1 MSVSFF
7 ARLAARHNP
16 VDPRQRRLF
25 LKQSLATGAALLF
38 SGSGRAFARPAW
50 GAKRVVVIGGG
61 FSGLTCA
68 YELKALG
75 YDITVIE
82 ATNRVG
88 GRVLSFNAANK
99 SEFIPGRNIEGGGE
113 LVGSNHPLWI
123 AYAAKFGLEFL
134 PMNESEMDFPI
145 ILGGK
150 LITGE
155 ESAKLYEEMDAGLA
169 KLNSLAE
176 PIDADAPWKSPDAA
190 KRDRE
195 TIADWLKGAELPD
208 LCRSGIAA
216 QLSGDNGVAND
227 KASLLGMLTAIKGG
241 GLEKY
246 WTETETCRCK
256 GGNDQLAAKLAA
268 DLGDR
273 VITRLPVR
281 SVEMKGDA
289 AVVTCQDN
297 RTLECDDVVLAVAP
311 SAWKRIEFKPG
322 LPSEIEP
329 GRAVQMG
336 TNVKYLTHVKSR
348 FWQAGN
354 LDPVGLTDD
363 LCSWTWDSTDAQ
375 DESVEIA
382 GEKNEDGTPKMN
394 PNPADK
400 VACLTGFAGGPSA
413 EKLRA
418 MSSDTR
424 DAAVADLME
433 KLFPGFGENK
443 VDRRFMDWPT
453 APYVQAGY
461 SFPAPGQVTTAG
473 PVLARGL
480 GKLHF
485 AGEHCCY
492 KFVGYMEG
500 ALQSGVAVA
509 KRLAVR
515 DGVAK

>member
-1 MSVSFF
+1 MSVSLF

-16 VDPRQRRLF
+16 VDPAQRRLF
-25 LKQSLATGAALLF
+25 LKQSLAAGTALVLSGA
-38 SGSGRAFARPAW
+38 GRAFARPAW
-50 GAKRVVVIGGG
+50 GAKRVVVIGAG

-68 YELKALG
+68 YELKSQG
-75 YDITVIE
+75 YDVTVIE

-113 LVGSNHPLWI
+113 LVGSNHALWL
-123 AYAAKFGLEFL
+123 AYAEKFGLEFIPL
-134 PMNESEMDFPI
+134 NESEMDFPI

-169 KLNSLAE
+169 LLNALAG

-190 KRDRE
+190 KLDRR
-195 TIADWLKGAELPD
+195 TIADWLKSAEMSD

-241 GLEKY
+241 GIEKY

-256 GGNDQLAAKLAA
+256 GGNDQLASKLAA

-281 SVEMKGDA
+281 SVEMKGDNA
-289 AVVTCQDN
+289 IVTCADN

-329 GRAVQMG
+329 GRGVQMG

-348 FWQAGN
+348 FWEAGN
-354 LDPVGLTDD
+354 LDPMGLTDD
-363 LCSWTWDSTDAQ
+363 LCTWTWDATDAQ
-375 DESVEIA
+375 DEPVEIP
-382 GEKNEDGTPKMN
+382 GEKDEDGKPKMN

-400 VACLTGFAGGPSA
+400 VACLTGFAGGPAA
-413 EKLRA
+413 EKLRGIP
-418 MSSDTR
+418 SESR
-424 DAAVADLME
+424 DASVAEVME
-433 KLFPGFGENK
+433 KLYPGFGENK
-443 VDRRFMDWPT
+443 VAQRFMDWPGF
-453 APYVQAGY
+453 PNVQAGY

-473 PVLARGL
+473 PVQIGRA
-480 GKLHF
+480 H
-485 AGEHCCY
+485 
-492 KFVGYMEG
+492 V
-500 ALQSGVAVA
+500 
-509 KRLAVR
+509 
-515 DGVAK
+515 